1 MRELPTLFLEFRG
14 SQHADLRRDF
24 DAISAIAARHG
35 CLSEH
40 QRFAASGHELDEIWE
55 ACRGCYFAAAMYR
68 GKRGNRLWTGDV
80 CVPVPHLAE
89 CVADAEAEVR
99 LNGFKPVIC
108 AHIADGNFNCVV
120 PHQPNE
126 REAVQKIEQRLVDC
140 ALHLGGAVTG
150 EHGVGIGKVHHSCIE
165 HCQVHIAVQQVVKKA
180 LDPLGIMNP
189 GKVLLM
195 ESAPTER

>member
-1 MRELPTLFLEFRG
+1 
-14 SQHADLRRDF
+14 
-24 DAISAIAARHG
+24 
-35 CLSEH
+35 
-40 QRFAASGHELDEIWE
+40 
-55 ACRGCYFAAAMYR
+55 MYR

-108 AHIADGNFNCVV
+108 AHSADRNFNCVV
-120 PHQPNE
+120 PYQPNE